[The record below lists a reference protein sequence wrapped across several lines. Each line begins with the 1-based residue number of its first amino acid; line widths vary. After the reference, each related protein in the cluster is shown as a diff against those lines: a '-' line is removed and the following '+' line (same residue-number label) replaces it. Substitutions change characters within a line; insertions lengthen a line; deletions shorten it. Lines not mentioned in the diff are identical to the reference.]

1 MIQKRNRFFM
11 FICSLMPGACEMYIG
26 FMKNGVSLMAVFFL
40 SLMIPFSMY
49 LNDIFICLVALVW
62 FYSFF
67 HAYHLSVMDDEMLR
81 EQPDIFIWEELF
93 GEGKIT
99 ISTMKAQR
107 LLAYVMVL
115 IGLSVL
121 WSNLSHVL
129 YSMIPDQ
136 DWDKY
141 YRTIE
146 SIPQLAIS
154 IFMIYVG
161 FRMIRGKKKQLDS
174 MEAEGLPLVEDET
187 DEW

>member
-1 MIQKRNRFFM
+1 
-11 FICSLMPGACEMYIG
+11 MYIG

-67 HAYHLSVMDDEMLR
+67 HAYHLSVMDDDMLR
-81 EQPDIFIWEELF
+81 EKPDIFIWDELF

-99 ISTMKAQR
+99 ISTVKAQR
-107 LLAYVMVL
+107 MFAYVMIL

-121 WSNLSHVL
+121 WSNISHVIYGL
-129 YSMIPDQ
+129 IPDRY
-136 DWDKY
+136 WDHY
-141 YRTIE
+141 YRMIN
-146 SIPQLAIS
+146 SIPQITIS

-174 MEAEGLPLVEDET
+174 MEAEGFLEMEDVI
-187 DEW
+187 DEE